1 MEFTDL
7 HPAVTFRLYTDQK
20 CFGPGVAMLM
30 RRVRTLHSLRSAAID
45 MDMAYSKAWTILRDA
60 ERGLGFK
67 LLHSTTGG
75 RNGGG
80 ASLTEQGER
89 LLEAYDACERELR
102 EHGKRLFM
110 EHLDAFTGE
119 PPEPDKF

>member
-45 MDMAYSKAWTILRDA
+45 MDIDRKSVV
-60 ERGLGFK
+60 
-67 LLHSTTGG
+67 
-75 RNGGG
+75 
-80 ASLTEQGER
+80 
-89 LLEAYDACERELR
+89 
-102 EHGKRLFM
+102 
-110 EHLDAFTGE
+110 
-119 PPEPDKF
+119 